1 MRFFP
6 PPQKHHSAKNKSART
21 KKRKKYE
28 KRDDYN
34 SYLDDQKRSPVLVE
48 CEGHD
53 EIYSSL
59 KVVYKSGCC
68 LSEGKIL
75 HQKEQSKIFLKK
87 LKNKQTTEKNATN
100 M

>member
-21 KKRKKYE
+21 KKRKNYE
-28 KRDDYN
+28 KGDDYN

-59 KVVYKSGCC
+59 VVYKSGCLC
-68 LSEGKIL
+68 VCYLSEGVL
-75 HQKEQSKIFLKK
+75 HQKEQSKKFF
-87 LKNKQTTEKNATN
+87 
-100 M
+100 

>member
-59 KVVYKSGCC
+59 KVVCVC
-68 LSEGKIL
+68 FLSEGKIL
-75 HQKEQSKIFLKK
+75 HQKEQSKKFF
-87 LKNKQTTEKNATN
+87 
-100 M
+100 

>member
-21 KKRKKYE
+21 KKRKNYE

-48 CEGHD
+48 CEGHG

-59 KVVYKSGCC
+59 VYYKSGLLFVCF
-68 LSEGKIL
+68 LSEGVVEKV
-75 HQKEQSKIFLKK
+75 SKK
-87 LKNKQTTEKNATN
+87 LKNKRHVEKNGN
-100 M
+100 

>member
-6 PPQKHHSAKNKSART
+6 PPQKHSAKNKSART
-21 KKRKKYE
+21 KKRKNYE

-48 CEGHD
+48 CEGHG

-59 KVVYKSGCC
+59 VYYKSGLLFVCF
-68 LSEGKIL
+68 LSEGV
-75 HQKEQSKIFLKK
+75 SFSPKK
-87 LKNKQTTEKNATN
+87 RAHRKSFKK
-100 M
+100 

>member
-48 CEGHD
+48 CEGHG

-59 KVVYKSGCC
+59 KVCIKVVVVCVC
-68 LSEGKIL
+68 FLSEGVL
-75 HQKEQSKIFLKK
+75 HQKEQSKSF